1 MKSINFEYNCPECK
15 EKLLHVENKLH
26 CNNCLCDYEHKN
38 DCTIFKNQNLSYA
51 SDNNQSIKEL
61 LAEIKDNNFETA
73 VEKFLISNHELS
85 SQLVNT
91 QYDKSVDIIFHGVGN
106 NYLRC
111 LDIKS
116 ELGNKAE
123 ILSNIFKQVY
133 AIEFDDDY
141 IELQKKRFEER
152 KLQNISITKCDL
164 LKLPFPDDFFDMI
177 LCNGVLENITKF
189 IKSYNQS
196 EAQKQFVEELKRV
209 INDDGCIIFGVNN
222 NGGLRTKW
230 KGSNEESASSPE
242 IISNQ
247 KFSNYTSVFENSG
260 LRTKSFWVLPSYD
273 IPYYSGEIND
283 NVALKGFFRN
293 LSIFIAA
300 MRGGRRQGKIREIM
314 LSLFR
319 NLNYPF
325 IKPMVKK
332 FSSSF
337 VFCCWKK
344 DNLNS
349 LENWIKEETGY
360 RNLIR
365 MSRHEKILYVLLN
378 TKGEIEK
385 GVYFK
390 RYGYEMP
397 NKIKFFERK
406 FPNVKP
412 PSERIWIVDWLKGRA
427 SNPENEKEVIAV
439 IDWLV
444 EFQKKTKLRIMS
456 KDDAIQETMF
466 IKKGL
471 DHFGYENAN
480 KYYKLLEQYEK
491 YIEKNQINMTPVHGD
506 FWFPNLLYDHETNNI
521 NVIDWEGYSEK
532 GNPYED
538 FMWFLCNFMGLSSAN
553 PILKFRECLA
563 GHGEISRTIEHIKN
577 RIDSHFGFKLD
588 YSLLLSINLMKRMII
603 EDQIEEKNS
612 SKENKPKK
620 AHSRVQSKMLDVLS
634 EYQ

>member
-1 MKSINFEYNCPECK
+1 MNFQYNCPECK
-15 EKLLHVENKLH
+15 EKLLLVENKLH
-26 CNNCLCDYEHKN
+26 CNNCSCDYEYKN
-38 DCTIFKNQNLSYA
+38 NCTVFKNHNLSYA
-51 SDNNQSIKEL
+51 SDSNQSIKKL
-61 LAEIKDNNFETA
+61 LTEIKHNEFETA
-73 VEKFLISNHELS
+73 VGKFLTSNQEFR
-85 SQLVNT
+85 SQFINT

-106 NYLRC
+106 NYSRC

-133 AIEFDDDY
+133 TIEFDDDY

-152 KLQNISITKCDL
+152 TLQNISITKCDL
-164 LKLPFPDDFFDMI
+164 LKLPFPDNFFDLI

-189 IKSYNQS
+189 TETQNQS

-209 INDDGCIIFGVNN
+209 INENGCIIFGVNN
-222 NGGLRTKW
+222 NNGLRIKW
-230 KGSNEESASSPE
+230 KGSSEESTSSPE

-300 MRGGRRQGKIREIM
+300 IRGGRRQGKIKEMI

-325 IKPMVKK
+325 IKPIVKK
-332 FSSSF
+332 FSPSF

-360 RNLIR
+360 QNFIR
-365 MSRHEKILYVLLN
+365 MSRHEKILYLLLN

-397 NKIKFFERK
+397 NEIKFFERK

-427 SNPENEKEVIAV
+427 ANPENENEVIAI
-439 IDWLV
+439 IDWLGK
-444 EFQKKTKLRIMS
+444 FQKKTKLGIMS
-456 KDDAIQETMF
+456 KNDAIRETTF
-466 IKKGL
+466 IRKGL
-471 DHFGYENAN
+471 EHFEYENTD

-506 FWFPNLLYDHETNNI
+506 FWFPNILYDHETNNI
-521 NVIDWEGYSEK
+521 NVIDWEDYSEK

-538 FMWFLCNFMGLSSAN
+538 FIWFLCNFMGLSSVD
-553 PILKFRECLA
+553 PILKFRKCLA
-563 GHGEISRTIEHIKN
+563 GHGEISKIIEHIKN
-577 RIDSHFGFKLD
+577 RINSHFGFQLD
-588 YSLLLSINLMKRMII
+588 YSLLFRINLLKWMII
-603 EDQIEEKNS
+603 QDQIEEKNS
-612 SKENKPKK
+612 SKIKK
-620 AHSRVQSKMLDVLS
+620 AKEKQSPVYLKILDLLF
-634 EYQ
+634 EYS